1 MIVFTDHAKDKLYK
15 ELRKL
20 GVTERTVTD
29 VINDPDELLYDSQ
42 TGRFVALSL
51 NHSVAVVYEENNGDI
66 LVITVIYSSALK
78 ETVDARRRSGRW
90 M

>member
-1 MIVFTDHAKDKLYK
+1 M
-15 ELRKL
+15 
-20 GVTERTVTD
+20 TERTVTD